1 MILSYVFEVH
11 STAMIIIITECKVR
25 NKEGP
30 QEDLTGLV
38 ERVAHIYVTE
48 MAWETH
54 GSMSSGPC
62 LPGVDCCP

>member
-1 MILSYVFEVH
+1 MN
-11 STAMIIIITECKVR
+11 STAMIIIITEYKVR

-48 MAWETH
+48 MAWETID
-54 GSMSSGPC
+54 
-62 LPGVDCCP
+62 V